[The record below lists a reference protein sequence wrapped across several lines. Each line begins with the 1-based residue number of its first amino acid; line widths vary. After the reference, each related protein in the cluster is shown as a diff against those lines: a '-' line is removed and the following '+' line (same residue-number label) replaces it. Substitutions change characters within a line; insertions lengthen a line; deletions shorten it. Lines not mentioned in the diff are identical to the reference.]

1 MSRRCS
7 SSGRWPSSALA
18 SRAAL
23 GVALALAHVAAAA
36 AVAAEGPWSAAP
48 SLLHSRAAHAVVSTG
63 EALIALGGT
72 GAQGRPVLE
81 VERFDG
87 TRWQAEGRLPGNG
100 LNAPAA
106 AVIGRR
112 LYLIGGFD
120 MATNVPTDRVSVY
133 DLDRRT
139 WSESTPLPAPRG
151 GHAAAVLDG
160 RIHVIGGGNSVA
172 TIADHSAWEPVAG
185 RWLALAPLP
194 RAEGSPAAVVFAGKL
209 YAIGGRSGASDFGDV
224 YVYDAAADA
233 WRPGPPIE
241 PRGTA
246 GAVAYCRAIHLFGGE
261 SQALGKSLASVLR
274 LDPASAQWQ
283 ALQPMPTARSFA
295 RAAQLGASVY
305 VVGGDPDAG
314 NSHGGAGSA
323 IVERYSR
330 QCAS

>member
-1 MSRRCS
+1 MSRRS
-7 SSGRWPSSALA
+7 SSRERWA
-18 SRAAL
+18 SRALATRLAVVAAL
-23 GVALALAHVAAAA
+23 TLAHGAGAAAA
-36 AVAAEGPWSAAP
+36 TAAPDGPWSAAP
-48 SLLHSRAAHAVVSTG
+48 SLFHSRAAHAVVSTG

-87 TRWQAEGRLPGNG
+87 TRWRAEGRLPGNG

-133 DLDRRT
+133 DLDRR
-139 WSESTPLPAPRG
+139 
-151 GHAAAVLDG
+151 
-160 RIHVIGGGNSVA
+160 
-172 TIADHSAWEPVAG
+172 
-185 RWLALAPLP
+185 
-194 RAEGSPAAVVFAGKL
+194 K
-209 YAIGGRSGASDFGDV
+209 
-224 YVYDAAADA
+224 
-233 WRPGPPIE
+233 

-246 GAVAYCRAIHLFGGE
+246 GAVAYCGAIHLFGGE